1 MFNYIDLTF
10 MNPKWKKA
18 RAARKSR
25 SAKPSKNLR
34 KAVNT
39 IISKAVETK
48 TINCP
53 SVSGGTTNTNGL
65 IYPSGSGLQYLCQD
79 VFRVQQG
86 VNDSTAL
93 GALNRIGDKIKG
105 VGFLCDYYIHG
116 YNTYAIGGNQLQIP
130 YIKVRMTIWKQ
141 AFGTPLLNLP
151 LLYDTNFNNVN
162 TSTLQPINWDEGYVK
177 DVLFD
182 KVFIIKSNYPQV
194 DSATLTPYPTP
205 NVFHFKKYFKYDQFI
220 KFADNNTTSPNS
232 TDKPIYITLAA
243 EVDEANAFVPSG
255 VRLLN
260 TTGYTRAW
268 FKDA

>member
-1 MFNYIDLTF
+1 
-10 MNPKWKKA
+10 MNQKWKKP

-25 SAKPSKNLR
+25 TAQPSKNLR

-53 SVSGGTTNTNGL
+53 QISGGTTNTNAL

-79 VFRVQQG
+79 VFRVPQG
-86 VNDSTAL
+86 VNDSTTL
-93 GALNRIGDKIKG
+93 GSLNRIGDKIKG
-105 VGFLCDYYIHG
+105 VGFLCDYYIHS
-116 YNTYAIGGNQLQIP
+116 YATYAVGGAQYQIP
-130 YIKVRMTIWKQ
+130 YVKVRMTIWKQ
-141 AFGTPLLNLP
+141 AFGTPLLTAP
-151 LLYDTNFNNVN
+151 LLYDTNFNQVN

-182 KVFIIKSNYPQV
+182 KVFIIKANYQQV
-194 DSATLTPYPTP
+194 DPSTLGVYPLP
-205 NVFHFKKYFKYDQFI
+205 QVFHFKKYFKYDQFI

-232 TDKPIYITLAA
+232 TDKPIYISMSA
-243 EVDEANAFVPSG
+243 EVDEANVFVPSG